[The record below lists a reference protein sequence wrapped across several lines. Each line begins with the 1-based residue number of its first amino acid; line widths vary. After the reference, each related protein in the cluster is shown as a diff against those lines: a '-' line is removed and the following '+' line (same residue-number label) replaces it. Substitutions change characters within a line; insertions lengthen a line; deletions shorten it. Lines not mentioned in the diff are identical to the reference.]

1 MIKNFIKKIC
11 FILFGNLTLLILH
24 FLLKKNSVYVVNY
37 HATYPKNKL
46 NFLKQIEFY
55 KKYFEI
61 IDENSLL
68 NFNQLFS
75 KNKKP
80 KILITFDDGHI
91 SNYYN
96 AKNLD
101 QLGIKATFF
110 LPISVIQ
117 RKTENNI
124 ELENQIL
131 NNKYS
136 ILSELNEDIKNNY
149 QRLSMTWQQVID
161 LSNRGHSI
169 GSHGYNHIRLS
180 NDLDDSQLNK
190 EVETSKKII
199 EEKLGKSINSFCWII
214 GDTKS
219 YSKNASKKITNC
231 NYNLSFM
238 TCAKPYDKDQ
248 SSLQIH
254 RFNIEDFFSL
264 ARISFIFS
272 GIYELIYSKKRKFV
286 NQLTK

>member
-11 FILFGNLTLLILH
+11 FILLGNLTLLILD

-46 NFLKQIEFY
+46 NFFKQIEFY

-68 NFNQLFS
+68 NFDQLFI

-124 ELENQIL
+124 ELENQTL

-149 QRLSMTWQQVID
+149 HRLTMTWQQVID
-161 LSNRGHSI
+161 LSNRGHFI

-180 NDLDDSQLNK
+180 NDLNESQLNK
-190 EVETSKKII
+190 EVVISKKII
-199 EEKLGKSINSFCWII
+199 EEKLGKSVNSFCWII
-214 GDTKS
+214 GDSKS
-219 YSKNASKKITNC
+219 YSKNASKIITKV

-272 GIYELIYSKKRKFV
+272 GIYELMYSKKRNFV

>member
-124 ELENQIL
+124 GLENQTL
-131 NNKYS
+131 NNEYS

-149 QRLSMTWQQVID
+149 HRLTMTWQQVID

-180 NDLDDSQLNK
+180 NDLNESQLNQ
-190 EVETSKKII
+190 EVVMSKKII

-214 GDTKS
+214 GDSKS
-219 YSKNASKKITNC
+219 YSKNASKKITKG

-272 GIYELIYSKKRKFV
+272 GIYELMYSKKRNFV